1 MIEDT
6 IRRINE
12 LYHKS
17 KTPEGLTPEEKD
29 EQARLRGEYIASVR
43 SNLKSQL
50 NNIDVKNA
58 DGTIENLGEKYGNK
72 KRTSHPM

>member
-72 KRTSHPM
+72 KRTSH